1 METQQSK
8 SLYLG
13 KLHTVGLNPT
23 IKRALVLIIHPLF
36 IPLTLSSPPAPT
48 SALSLAAAVKV
59 SALNKGVNNV
69 FFKSV
74 WDLKLLETWITAYQ
88 IFGAILWHFFKTSP
102 HLTQLFGKTLHHCFA
117 VKLQKCLMD
126 CETSPDSPSAPGLE
140 DCKIFF
146 LCVL

>member
-88 IFGAILWHFFKTSP
+88 IFGAIL
-102 HLTQLFGKTLHHCFA
+102 
-117 VKLQKCLMD
+117 CLLLVIF
-126 CETSPDSPSAPGLE
+126 SF
-140 DCKIFF
+140 IFF
-146 LCVL
+146 FLKQVPIYLNCSGKRCITVLL